1 MSCETEKKQL
11 LTTLCLLKNSLG
23 KQNTWEKKRQ
33 HSTQS
38 NTQINGMYIVSSDV
52 NLPLFLLTIF
62 AFQSV
67 SLSVS
72 SRASFFHFLTVLFYD
87 SILLF
92 FCPSLCLWFPHRHV
106 KKPHSVK
113 RPKYKPSSIQ
123 STSWMSTL
131 SDISYIVCGWIHGY
145 SETIKCFLHC
155 ATYLKRNKQTEKNYF

>member
-11 LTTLCLLKNSLG
+11 LTTLGLLKNSLG

-106 KKPHSVK
+106 KKTSFSEKAQIQAFKH
-113 RPKYKPSSIQ
+113 PKYFLNVHTVRYFIYCM
-123 STSWMSTL
+123 WMNT
-131 SDISYIVCGWIHGY
+131 WI
-145 SETIKCFLHC
+145 
-155 ATYLKRNKQTEKNYF
+155 